1 MKRIYIPFFAVVLAA
16 SLPSRGG
23 DTNFVAAFN
32 AQWTSQNASNIL
44 FYVDAQVTTNRQVE
58 TLFARGL
65 VAAYLQKWG
74 RGATNYFSQAIAAA
88 QSNTTYSASGRSNV
102 VQMIT
107 EAKRHFEA
115 LSDDSM
121 EPINSGPTWDP
132 NVHAVIF
139 GELGDQ
145 APFLTTIDRIANT
158 E

>member
-1 MKRIYIPFFAVVLAA
+1 MKRKSLFLVVVILATSFAT
-16 SLPSRGG
+16 RGG
-23 DTNFVAAFN
+23 DTNFVAAFD
-32 AQWTSQNASNIL
+32 AQWRSQNASNIL
-44 FYVDAQVTTNRQVE
+44 IYVESQVATNREVE

-74 RGATNYFSQAIAAA
+74 RGATNYFGQAITEA

-107 EAKRHFEA
+107 EAKGHFEA
-115 LSDDSM
+115 LADDSG
-121 EPINSGPTWDP
+121 EPTNSVPTWDT

-145 APFLTTIDRIANT
+145 APFLTTLDRIANT
-158 E
+158 Q